1 MGYVSETQMLFW
13 GGIGVMAGAAVLAV
27 ICLGVFIFTGQKI
40 KKKLEEEY
48 GKPLR

>member
-1 MGYVSETQMLFW
+1 ML
-13 GGIGVMAGAAVLAV
+13 GCVAGAAVLAV